1 MCHSDCVIT
10 SKIVI
15 ASDRRERSNDI
26 NDNFMKKYLPAFI
39 LITLGIAAR
48 FLPHPANF
56 APIGAIAIF
65 SGLYLPKKW
74 ALALPL
80 AAIFF
85 SDLCIGFYAWAIMGS
100 VYAGFIIMGR
110 VGLAARKN
118 KKLSTVLG
126 GTILGSVIFY
136 LLTNGA
142 VWAFGSLYPPTAAGL
157 LQSYTMAIPF
167 FRNSLLGDLFYTG
180 ALVGAYEASLALLYK
195 TKKVAITAI

>member
-1 MCHSDCVIT
+1 
-10 SKIVI
+10 
-15 ASDRRERSNDI
+15 
-26 NDNFMKKYLPAFI
+26 MKKYLPAFV

-65 SGLYLPKKW
+65 SGLYLPRKW
-74 ALALPL
+74 AIVLPL
-80 AAIFF
+80 AAMFF
-85 SDLCIGFYAWAIMGS
+85 SDLFIGFYNLPIMFS
-100 VYAGFIIMGR
+100 VYGSLAMMG
-110 VGLAARKN
+110 VIGLWIRKN

-157 LQSYTMAIPF
+157 LQSYYMAIPF

-180 ALVGAYEASLALLYK
+180 ILVGAYEASLVWLFKAK
-195 TKKVAITAI
+195 QAAVSA

>member
-1 MCHSDCVIT
+1 
-10 SKIVI
+10 
-15 ASDRRERSNDI
+15 
-26 NDNFMKKYLPAFI
+26 MKKYLPALI

-74 ALALPL
+74 ALILPL
-80 AAIFF
+80 AAMFF
-85 SDLCIGFYAWAIMGS
+85 SDLFIGFYAWPIMLS
-100 VYAGFIIMGR
+100 VYSGFIIMGLI
-110 VGLAARKN
+110 GLAVRKN
-118 KKLSTVLG
+118 KKLSTILG

-157 LQSYTMAIPF
+157 LQSYYMAIPF

-180 ALVGAYEASLALLYK
+180 ILVGAYEASLVWLF
-195 TKKVAITAI
+195 KVKQAVVSA

>member
-1 MCHSDCVIT
+1 M
-10 SKIVI
+10 
-15 ASDRRERSNDI
+15 R
-26 NDNFMKKYLPAFI
+26 KYLPAFI

-74 ALALPL
+74 AIILPL
-80 AAIFF
+80 AAMIF
-85 SDLCIGFYAWAIMGS
+85 SDIFIGFYSWPIMLS
-100 VYAGFIIMGR
+100 VYGGFIIMGLI
-110 VGLAARKN
+110 GLWVRKN

-136 LLTNGA
+136 LVTNFS
-142 VWAFGSLYPPTAAGL
+142 VWAFGSLYAHNLNGL
-157 LQSYTMAIPF
+157 LASYTMAIPF

-180 ALVGAYEASLALLYK
+180 VLVGAYEASLVLLYRE
-195 TKKVAITAI
+195 KKIAVMVK

>member
-1 MCHSDCVIT
+1 
-10 SKIVI
+10 
-15 ASDRRERSNDI
+15 
-26 NDNFMKKYLPAFI
+26 MKKYLPAFV

-65 SGLYLPKKW
+65 SGLYLPRKW
-74 ALALPL
+74 AIVLPL
-80 AAIFF
+80 AAMFF
-85 SDLCIGFYAWAIMGS
+85 SDLFIGFYNLPIMFS
-100 VYAGFIIMGR
+100 VYGSLAMMG
-110 VGLAARKN
+110 VIGLWIRKN

-157 LQSYTMAIPF
+157 LQSYYMAIPF

-180 ALVGAYEASLALLYK
+180 VLVGAYEASLVWLF
-195 TKKVAITAI
+195 KVKQAAVSA